1 MFGKQVDRYR
11 AMSAVKII
19 SQSDVDKIG
28 RDYQEAYLS
37 LEALRYE

>member
-1 MFGKQVDRYR
+1 MFSKQVDRYR
-11 AMSAVKII
+11 AMSADKII